1 MSRYTCRFY
10 KHDFYGSFATYRNQ
24 KDLVLEIEEA
34 DEPKDEL

>member
-1 MSRYTCRFY
+1 MSRYTYRFY
-10 KHDFYGSFATYRNQ
+10 KHDFYGSFDRNQ